1 MKPVHHSIRL
11 PISHDKALRALAE
24 RHGVSTYAML
34 QRSVKTGIATLANPP
49 APDTSNRELVTELA
63 SVSTRIVD
71 VERML
76 DRSLFTACAA
86 YCYARNAALGAR
98 TNDETIT
105 PEINAAYDRQRR
117 PHQEKRP
124 RPSEANT
131 KPEEAGVGK

>member
-11 PISHDKALRALAE
+11 PVSHDKALRAMAE
-24 RHGVSTYAML
+24 RHGISVYAML

-49 APDTSNRELVTELA
+49 APDTGNREIIAELA
-63 SVSTRIVD
+63 TVSTRMVD

-76 DRSLFTACAA
+76 DRALFTACAA

-105 PEINAAYDRQRR
+105 AEINAAYDRQRR
-117 PHQEKRP
+117 LSQEKRP
-124 RPSEANT
+124 
-131 KPEEAGVGK
+131 